1 MRHASF
7 LVASLLMFGSVA
19 TLSADD
25 RGEWKPLFNGK
36 NLDGWSPK
44 ITGYAFGENFG
55 NTFRV
60 EDGLIQ
66 VRYDKYDSFDKRF
79 GHLFYKDKFS
89 HYVIRVEYRFVGE
102 QCKGGPGWAYRNNG
116 IMFHCQ
122 DPKSMRKDQEFP
134 VSIEAQLLGG
144 NGKDRRTNL
153 MSARREPISSWRKP
167 HHATLQLVEVENV
180 SRRPVGYC
188 RSRGAR
194 FWQGQALRQW
204 RNGPGI
210 REAATRPPRCQREET
225 HQGGKAPAGRGVH
238 LASIGKPSSRFP
250 QGRDQGFVEV
260 SVLTNRNHANRTAWI
275 AASVMILPS
284 SDPPGFP

>member
-7 LVASLLMFGSVA
+7 FTAILLMLGSVA
-19 TLSADD
+19 KLSADD

-60 EDGLIQ
+60 EDGLIK

-102 QCKGGPGWAYRNNG
+102 QCKGGPGWAYRNSG

-122 DPKSMRKDQEFP
+122 DPKSMRQGSGVPRFHR
-134 VSIEAQLLGG
+134 SA
-144 NGKDRRTNL
+144 T
-153 MSARREPISSWRKP
+153 ARRQRQGPADQPQCLLAGNQYRDGRKT
-167 HHATLQLVEVENV
+167 HHATLQLVEVEDV
-180 SRRPVGYC
+180 SRRPVGHC

-194 FWQGQALRQW
+194 VW
-204 RNGPGI
+204 N
-210 REAATRPPRCQREET
+210 
-225 HQGGKAPAGRGVH
+225 
-238 LASIGKPSSRFP
+238 S
-250 QGRDQGFVEV
+250 
-260 SVLTNRNHANRTAWI
+260 
-275 AASVMILPS
+275 
-284 SDPPGFP
+284 